1 MLRYTIRR
9 LFQGIITVW
18 FIATATFVAMHAVP
32 GDPLIHDK
40 AVTAQIRKN
49 LEIKYGLDKPV
60 TQQYLIYMGNM
71 LKGDFGIS
79 FTQQNRSVNDII
91 VKHFPVS
98 ATLGILAVVFAA
110 IGGILWGAL
119 TALYRNRLPDVVIMF
134 LVILGISVPSFVF
147 AALGQLAL
155 VNLNA
160 LFGRT
165 LLPVAG
171 WGTVAHMLVPSIV
184 LGLGTMA
191 FLTRLMRSSM
201 LEIVNA
207 DYIRTAK
214 AKGLPI
220 TRIFLKHELRN
231 AILPVITVLGPAIA
245 AITTGGFVVELV
257 FAIPGLGRYFVQA
270 VQQLDYTVIMGT
282 TVFYGAFLVLMV
294 ILVDLLYGTRRSAR
308 ATGIEA
314 WPKRTSPRTHSNRSP
329 RSGACSSSRDRRC
342 RTGRT
347 RGCGSSA
354 IGARWLSL
362 YIIVALLA
370 VHRGWV
376 RSCGAVD
383 PASQDVDQVSQTPW
397 ADRTATIVAPYQ
409 PWDDAPTRSRLDG
422 RRARAG
428 VTAGGAGQYAG
439 RASRVERRPSGN
451 RLSGSIA
458 TSCCRARSTTS
469 ACRWAR
475 STIPTRR
482 ASKTVSTSIRCATTT
497 RWCRSTPTATNGP
510 HTSRL
515 PSTSLASSPK
525 TSRSRV
531 GLVSPDANLAPGD
544 VVRLALHP
552 FGTDYL
558 GRDLL
563 ARLMYGARVSLFI
576 GIVAPFFF
584 VLLGIAVRQ
593 HRGLHRRPRRLGC

>member
-1 MLRYTIRR
+1 MFRYTIKR
-9 LFQGIITVW
+9 LIQGVITVW

-49 LEIKYGLDKPV
+49 LEVKYGLDKPV
-60 TQQYLIYMGNM
+60 VTQYLIYMGNM

-207 DYIRTAK
+207 DYVRTAK

-294 ILVDLLYGTRRSAR
+294 ILVDLLYG
-308 ATGIEA
+308 
-314 WPKRTSPRTHSNRSP
+314 
-329 RSGACSSSRDRRC
+329 
-342 RTGRT
+342 
-347 RGCGSSA
+347 
-354 IGARWLSL
+354 L
-362 YIIVALLA
+362 
-370 VHRGWV
+370 
-376 RSCGAVD
+376 VD
-383 PASQDVDQVSQTPW
+383 P
-397 ADRTATIVAPYQ
+397 R
-409 PWDDAPTRSRLDG
+409 
-422 RRARAG
+422 
-428 VTAGGAGQYAG
+428 
-439 RASRVERRPSGN
+439 
-451 RLSGSIA
+451 
-458 TSCCRARSTTS
+458 
-469 ACRWAR
+469 
-475 STIPTRR
+475 
-482 ASKTVSTSIRCATTT
+482 
-497 RWCRSTPTATNGP
+497 
-510 HTSRL
+510 
-515 PSTSLASSPK
+515 
-525 TSRSRV
+525 
-531 GLVSPDANLAPGD
+531 
-544 VVRLALHP
+544 VRLE
-552 FGTDYL
+552 
-558 GRDLL
+558 
-563 ARLMYGARVSLFI
+563 
-576 GIVAPFFF
+576 
-584 VLLGIAVRQ
+584 
-593 HRGLHRRPRRLGC
+593 